1 MIIKKSNRSFHESLL
16 KDLLKGFNRLYWFL
30 KTYIKY
36 HLLTIK
42 YFLLGNKI
50 KKHKISL
57 LLPTKLRS
65 IKFKNL
71 VSSLLDKT
79 SNDYEIELLIL
90 LDENEEQLNDY
101 LKIINSIKNFKI
113 SYYLKNFSTNLQR
126 INFLAEKSNFDLI
139 LAINDDIEFTLSDWN
154 KRVAIEFSKINM
166 DKPFSLWL
174 RSDDVKY
181 KYFHSNFPVI
191 NRSWY
196 KKLSYHSPEKYFSHW
211 WADNW
216 ICDLGKKSGKFLIT
230 HKIFIKHFN
239 QFHLVNQKD
248 KTYLDNQKKRNGE
261 IDLENWNKYNYIR
274 KDDANLL
281 K

>member
-1 MIIKKSNRSFHESLL
+1 M
-16 KDLLKGFNRLYWFL
+16 
-30 KTYIKY
+30 
-36 HLLTIK
+36 
-42 YFLLGNKI
+42 
-50 KKHKISL
+50 
-57 LLPTKLRS
+57 
-65 IKFKNL
+65 

-139 LAINDDIEFTLSDWN
+139 LAINDDIEFILSDWN

-216 ICDLGKKSGKFLIT
+216 ICDLGKKSDKFLIT
-230 HKIFIKHFN
+230 HEIFIKHFN

-248 KTYLDNQKKRNGE
+248 KTYLDNEKKRNGE

>member
-1 MIIKKSNRSFHESLL
+1 MKKKRSIYESLL

-36 HLLTIK
+36 HLLTFK
-42 YFLLGNKI
+42 YFLVGNKI

-65 IKFKNL
+65 MKFKNL

-139 LAINDDIEFTLSDWN
+139 LAINDDIEFILSDWN
-154 KRVAIEFSKINM
+154 KRVAIEFSKINI

-230 HKIFIKHFN
+230 HEIFIKHFN

-248 KTYLDNQKKRNGE
+248 KTYLDNQKKKTVKS
-261 IDLENWNKYNYIR
+261 I
-274 KDDANLL
+274 
-281 K
+281 

>member
-1 MIIKKSNRSFHESLL
+1 MIIKKSNRSFYESLL

-230 HKIFIKHFN
+230 HEIFIKHFN